1 TTLDSDGWFPTRD
14 EGHLD
19 EAGYL
24 FVHGRLD
31 DVIVRGGENL
41 SPGEI
46 EAVLLE
52 HPGVLEAAVVGIPN
66 KEWGE
71 QVVAAV
77 VTSGGVTEEDLKA
90 HVRTRL
96 RSSRTPDHIQF
107 REELPFNE
115 SGKLLRRVLRT
126 ELSEAF
132 T

>member
-1 TTLDSDGWFPTRD
+1 M
-14 EGHLD
+14 
-19 EAGYL
+19 
-24 FVHGRLD
+24 
-31 DVIVRGGENL
+31 
-41 SPGEI
+41 
-46 EAVLLE
+46 
-52 HPGVLEAAVVGIPN
+52 
-66 KEWGE
+66 
-71 QVVAAV
+71 
-77 VTSGGVTEEDLKA
+77 TEEDLKA